1 MKKQQ
6 IVEVKSAINDNVIMS
21 FEVKEEGVNVIT
33 AGFKKICDVLGINR
47 VQAESRYYVESK

>member
-21 FEVKEEGVNVIT
+21 FEVRDEGTNVIT
-33 AGFKKICDVLGINR
+33 AGFKKICDMLKIDR
-47 VQAESRYYVESK
+47 VQAESRYYVTQK